1 MHCSRRE
8 LLISGVS
15 IAAARGF
22 SFAAA
27 AGQAQQPVAR
37 PVAQQP
43 AAEDVGDSAAFSTG
57 VKVVNVLATVRGKN
71 GALIR
76 DLSQDDF
83 TLLENGRP
91 QTIRYFSRETDLPLS
106 LGLMVDTSLSQGKVL
121 DAERGASFRFL
132 DQVLREDK
140 DQFFVMQFDLAVL
153 MRQAFTNSR
162 QKLQDSLAFVDLPT
176 RRELMLQRGGG
187 TLLYDAVIAAAEA
200 MKPQRN
206 RKAGIVL
213 TDGVDT
219 GSDATIDAAIEA
231 AQRADLMM
239 YSIEFSD
246 EGYYGPFG
254 GGGDGKK
261 VLMRLAKETGGS
273 FFEVSKKL
281 TIEQV
286 FDAIQDE
293 LRGQYSLGFVSDTP
307 VRVSEFRKLQLLTK
321 QKGLTVESRDRYWA
335 QR

>member
-1 MHCSRRE
+1 MRCSRRD
-8 LLISGVS
+8 LLISALS
-15 IAAARGF
+15 FAAARRF

-27 AGQAQQPVAR
+27 QGQAQQPVA
-37 PVAQQP
+37 QQ
-43 AAEDVGDSAAFSTG
+43 AAPEDVGDSAAFSTG

-83 TLLENGRP
+83 TLLENGRA
-91 QTIRYFSRETDLPLS
+91 QAIRYFSRETDLPLS

-153 MRQAFTNSR
+153 MRQGFTNSR
-162 QKLQDSLAFVDLPT
+162 QKLQDALAFVDLPT

-187 TLLYDAVIAAAEA
+187 TLLYDAVIAAAET
-200 MKPQRN
+200 MKAQRN

-219 GSDATIDAAIEA
+219 GSDATLDAAIEA

-246 EGYYGPFG
+246 EGYYGLFG

-261 VLMRLAKETGGS
+261 VLMRLARETGGS

-281 TIEQV
+281 TIDQI
-286 FDAIQDE
+286 FDAIQVE
-293 LRGQYSLGFVSDTP
+293 LRSQYSLGFVSDTP
-307 VRVSEFRKLQLLTK
+307 VRVSEFRKLQLLAK